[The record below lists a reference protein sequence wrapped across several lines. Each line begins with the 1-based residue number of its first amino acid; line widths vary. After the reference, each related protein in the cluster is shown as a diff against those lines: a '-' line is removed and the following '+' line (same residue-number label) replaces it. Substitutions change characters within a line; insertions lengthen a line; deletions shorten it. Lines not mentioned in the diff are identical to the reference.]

1 MEQNPFKE
9 LETHKEVPE
18 EIKEKVMDNVETL
31 KLFMEMG
38 DLFSL
43 KFGSIFESL
52 LKTKK

>member
-9 LETHKEVPE
+9 LETQKEVPE
-18 EIKEKVMDNVETL
+18 EIKEKVMENIETL
-31 KLFMEMG
+31 KLFMEVG

-43 KFGSIFESL
+43 KFSAIFESL